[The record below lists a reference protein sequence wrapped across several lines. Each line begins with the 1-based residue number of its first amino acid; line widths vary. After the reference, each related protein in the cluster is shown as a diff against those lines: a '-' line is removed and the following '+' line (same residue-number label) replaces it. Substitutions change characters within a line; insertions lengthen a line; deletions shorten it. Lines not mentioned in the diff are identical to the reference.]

1 MSVLLCK
8 SASVPCCCGL
18 QCGAAAA
25 SDATLVVSRPGHG
38 RQPQPDHSV
47 AICVLLVIGE
57 NIAVQR
63 DCSSAEVT
71 GRRKEGG

>member
-47 AICVLLVIGE
+47 ANL
-57 NIAVQR
+57 
-63 DCSSAEVT
+63 CSF
-71 GRRKEGG
+71 GDWDR